1 MSAPRPRPHLRA
13 LLSLAAAT
21 LALAVTAV
29 GSTHANPSDDQD
41 DRSDARPST
50 APYEAQGIQGVVH
63 STDFA
68 QLSSAEDQVQDGS
81 VKTVRLEQDDAHHGV
96 KVTDDSVTVEHAG
109 TYLIVV
115 APQVLTDKGGVQQG
129 KDPTEGCVDTWF
141 TINHQALPNSGVRLC
156 QAAAHSTHVV
166 VSQSAVPL
174 KAGDTVQVRAK
185 GDNVRFNAV
194 QPSEG
199 PLIPSVILTLAR
211 LS

>member
-1 MSAPRPRPHLRA
+1 MSAPRT
-13 LLSLAAAT
+13 LLHLAAAT
-21 LALAVTAV
+21 LALAMTTA
-29 GSTHANPSDDQD
+29 GSTHAAGPAR
-41 DRSDARPST
+41 DRSGEGHPST
-50 APYEAQGIQGVVH
+50 APYEADGLQGTVH

-68 QLSSAEDQVQDGS
+68 QLSSAQDQVQDGT

-129 KDPTEGCVDTWF
+129 NDPTDGCVDTWF
-141 TINHQALPNSGVRLC
+141 TINGQALPNSGVRLC
-156 QAAAHSTHVV
+156 QAVTHSTHVV

-174 KAGDTVQVRAK
+174 KAGDTVQVRSK
-185 GDNVRFNAV
+185 GRNVRFNAV

-199 PLIPSVILTLAR
+199 PLIPSVILTLTR
-211 LS
+211 L

>member
-1 MSAPRPRPHLRA
+1 MSVPRTI
-13 LLSLAAAT
+13 LSLAAAT

-29 GSTHANPSDDQD
+29 GSTHADPTD
-41 DRSDARPST
+41 DRAGAAHPSV
-50 APYEAQGIQGVVH
+50 APYEAQGLQGIVH

-81 VKTVRLEQDDAHHGV
+81 VKTVRLEHDDSHHGV
-96 KVTDDSVTVEHAG
+96 DVTDDSVTVRHAG

-129 KDPTEGCVDTWF
+129 KDPTDGCVDTWF

-156 QAAAHSTHVV
+156 QAATHSTHVV

-185 GDNVRFNAV
+185 GNNVRFNAV